1 MSGGAGPPTVEQ
13 PVRPRG
19 AHVWREPRPV
29 VGFGLL
35 LVLAALSAAAYLG
48 TSQRAYGLGF
58 PLDDSW
64 IHQTYARNL
73 AERGEWAFLPGQPSA
88 GSTGPLWT
96 AALALGR
103 WLGLDYRLWT
113 YGLGVLLLATAGWLC
128 WRWLAS
134 RQPTRRGVALA
145 GGLLVV
151 LEWHL
156 IWAGL
161 SGMETLALALVVVLV
176 LWGLDADRPGPLGIG
191 LLIGLGIWLRPDALT
206 LLLPAGLTAVLVKKP
221 RPWPLVRRL
230 VMITLGTALLL
241 LPYLFFNHALSGEW
255 WPSTFY
261 AKQAEYAVMRQA
273 PLLQRIADQ
282 LVAPLIGAGA
292 VLAIGIVLGA
302 WRQARSRAWAR
313 LAPLAWAGAYLTMYA
328 LRLPVTHQ
336 YGRYAMPVIP
346 VLLVLGMEGLLGWAQ
361 PGSVHALRRIASR
374 TWILTLAAA
383 TILYWFQGARLYARD
398 VAIIETEMVAAARWI
413 STQTPPESLVAAH
426 DIGAL
431 GYFGER
437 EILDLAGLV
446 SPEVIPILRDEAALT
461 DLLDR
466 RHADYLMTFPGWYPA
481 LTLRAE
487 PVYTTGGQFA
497 PAAGHENMVVYRWR
511 AGPFA
516 RAASGVLY
524 FPQSCGGRVDHGN
537 DRGHHR

>member
-1 MSGGAGPPTVEQ
+1 MSGEAGPLTGERTI
-13 PVRPRG
+13 RPKG
-19 AHVWREPRPV
+19 ASVWREPRPV

-35 LVLAALSAAAYLG
+35 LVLAGLSAAAFLG
-48 TSQRAYGLGF
+48 TSQRVYGLGF

-161 SGMETLALALVVVLV
+161 SGMETLALAIVVILV

-206 LLLPAGLTAVLVKKP
+206 LLLPAGLAAVLLKRP

-230 VMITLGTALLL
+230 VLIALGTVLLL

-261 AKQAEYAVMRQA
+261 AKQAEYAALRQTPFLQRLA
-273 PLLQRIADQ
+273 AQLEWPLLGVGAA
-282 LVAPLIGAGA
+282 LGIGI
-292 VLAIGIVLGA
+292 AIGVWRQVREGA
-302 WRQARSRAWAR
+302 WER
-313 LAPLAWAGAYLTMYA
+313 LAPAIWVGAYLTAYA
-328 LRLPVTHQ
+328 LRLPVTYQH
-336 YGRYAMPVIP
+336 GRYAMPVIP
-346 VLLVLGMEGLLGWAQ
+346 VLLVLGVEGLLGWAQ
-361 PGSVHALRRIASR
+361 PGSLQLMRRVVSR
-374 TWILTLAAA
+374 VWILTVVAI
-383 TILYWFQGARLYARD
+383 TIIYWVRGARAYAQD

-413 STQTPPESLVAAH
+413 SAQTPPESLVAAH

-437 EILDLAGLV
+437 DILDLAGLV
-446 SPEVIPILRDEAALT
+446 SPEVLPILRDEAALA

-481 LTLRAE
+481 LTLRAA

-516 RAASGVLY
+516 RAAPGVLY
-524 FPQSCGGRVDHGN
+524 FPQSCGSRVDHGN